1 MKTALII
8 LGVLFALVLAL
19 VAGGFGYLAYEGKQ
33 CDASS
38 KAYVD
43 ESIPAIV
50 SPWSKDELLKRESPQ
65 LQEVATD
72 EALTKLFDK
81 LSGLGQMKSYDGATG
96 KANVHLT
103 RAAKLRITADYTAQA
118 TFEKGKAQIKLQLI
132 QSDGVWK
139 IDGFSF
145 GPDASAK

>member
-50 SPWSKDELLKRESPQ
+50 SNWSKDELVKRVSPEL
-65 LQEVATD
+65 LQATSD
-72 EALTKLFDK
+72 DDLSAMFGK
-81 LSGLGQMKSYDGATG
+81 LSGLGPMQSYGGSVGEA
-96 KANVHLT
+96 KIHVT
-103 RAAKLRITADYTAQA
+103 RAAKLQITAAYAAQA
-118 TFEKGKAQIKLQLI
+118 TFPKGKAIIKLNLMQVNGAWTI
-132 QSDGVWK
+132 AS
-139 IDGFSF
+139 FSV
-145 GPDASAK
+145 GPAAPAK